1 MEEKLGKQDFHYDT
15 EDFFEPITKAVTDI
29 SEKLLEESKS
39 TTKAVEGLNESNVNV
54 KASEFMNENGV
65 IDTSLIKPLAT
76 FLVGQNNSQFRLYN
90 EPVCDN
96 WNYYI
101 LNGKKL
107 QYMTIS

>member
-15 EDFFEPITKAVTDI
+15 EDFFEHITKAVTDK

-65 IDTSLIKPLAT
+65 IDTSSIKPLAT

-101 LNGKKL
+101 VNGKKL

>member
-1 MEEKLGKQDFHYDT
+1 MIQKI
-15 EDFFEPITKAVTDI
+15 FFEPITKAVTDI
-29 SEKLLEESKS
+29 SEKLLEESES

-90 EPVCDN
+90 EAVCDI
-96 WNYYI
+96 WNDYI
-101 LNGKKL
+101 VNGKKL
-107 QYMTIS
+107 QCMTIS